1 MMVTSARSVV
11 SFCAHSLVV
20 SMTLVVFVVFAV
32 TMVLSVV
39 SVVVPVAVIVVMVSV
54 GPVVGITC
62 GCQQRYGCYQ

>member
-20 SMTLVVFVVFAV
+20 AMTLVVFVVFAV

-54 GPVVGITC
+54 VGITC